1 MAYRDDNEII
11 ANTHNTARFFTE
23 NRHISW
29 VFLVAVLIWGAY
41 SFISMPKRKDP
52 EIPVLVAVAVCP
64 WPGASAEQVEEQ
76 VTKLMEETIAQNS
89 KLHEPEAG
97 NEFAIK
103 STTLPGVAIVQIQL
117 EEGLKDT
124 TKEFNDINLRLDY
137 LNNQLPEG
145 AGPIKFNSGFG
156 NTAAMMLTIASPKE
170 SEVELELRAK
180 NIGQAITQARAS
192 KSPVEKS
199 ERRSFII
206 ALPGSVDSGAL
217 TTVFELLAQSLG
229 QDNVARDITLFSGP
243 GFIGLDTVPLTDDEA
258 FLSYA
263 DDFSREKLGFSSF
276 HIDAWDPVLIGDPS
290 ETENKLRT
298 VDGDKYSYRE
308 LENITELMTET
319 FQTVPQV
326 SIIQRSG
333 VLDQRIYLDYSQ
345 DVFASYGITPYK
357 IKNALDSRN
366 VIIPGG
372 EVEVGAAEVIV
383 YPSGAFS
390 SVEEIGNVAITDTTS
405 GVPVYLR
412 DLGEIVRGYQSPPS
426 LLNYYKWRDK
436 SGNWHRSRAV
446 TVAVQMRDKEQIQD
460 FGTALDNALSEL
472 KPLLPHDII
481 IAKTSDQ
488 PQQVKENLD
497 LFMKA
502 LMEAVILVIIVAWIG
517 FREWRSALL
526 MSISI
531 PLTLAMTFGFAY
543 LLNIELQQVSIASLI
558 IALGLLVDD
567 PVVADDAIK
576 SNLTIGHP
584 PIIAAWLGPTKLAR
598 AIMFATATNI
608 VAYMPFLLVS
618 GTTGEFIYSLPIVL
632 ACALISSRIVSMT
645 FVPLLGYYL
654 LRPKNKELTLEEK
667 REQGLTGLY
676 YRIAKKAIEHRKAA
690 FAISM
695 VFFIIGAIAA
705 STLKSSFFPADVQYL
720 SYVDIWMPNEA
731 PLSST
736 NETVIKADQIIKD
749 VAEKYSK
756 DKMKNK
762 VVLEAL
768 TSFVG
773 GGSPRFWSTV
783 APEQQQ
789 KNYAQM
795 IIRLADK
802 NDTPLLAP
810 LFQSALSEKIPGA
823 HIEVRQI
830 QLNAV
835 DYPIEIHLTGR
846 TDLNSELET
855 EAQDVETLRELA
867 KKLKDILRDIPETEI
882 VRDDWFEDSFTV
894 KLAVDPDR
902 AELAGVSNKDVA
914 ISSLTALSGYQF
926 TTYKEGDKNIPV
938 MARLQVDERSGLS
951 ELKSMY
957 VYGITNDTKIPLI
970 EVADIDYSLDTS
982 RVIRRNHFRALTVI
996 AFPAPGELPSTIL
1009 KKAEKK
1015 INAFVDSL
1023 PPGYELIW
1031 GGERAKQQQ
1040 GFRNLAMVLLISV
1053 IGIFLALVL
1062 QFGNAVKP
1070 LLVLAAVPYGIV
1082 GSLIAIAIMGEP
1094 FGFMAFLGMIA
1105 LVGVIV
1111 SHVIVLF
1118 DYIEEMHKKGEPF
1131 KDSLLDAGIQ
1141 RLRPILI
1148 TVGATILALFPLA
1161 IDGGPLWQPL
1171 CYAQIGGLALAT
1183 GIELVLVPVFY
1194 AIFVIDFKIIKW
1206 DGKLES

>member
-1 MAYRDDNEII
+1 MAHRDDNEII

-29 VFLVAVLIWGAY
+29 VFLIAVLVWGAY
-41 SFISMPKRKDP
+41 SFINMPKRKDP
-52 EIPVLVAVAVCP
+52 EIPVLVAVAICP

-97 NEFAIK
+97 NEFALK
-103 STTLPGVAIVQIQL
+103 STTLPGVAIIQIQL

-124 TKEFNDINLRLDY
+124 TREFNDINLRLDY

-156 NTAAMMLTIASPKE
+156 NTAAMMLTIAIPKE
-170 SEVELELRAK
+170 NEVELELRAK
-180 NIGQAITQARAS
+180 RIRQAIERARYRE
-192 KSPVEKS
+192 SPS
-199 ERRSFII
+199 NDRERVAFII
-206 ALPGSVDSGAL
+206 ALPASVDSGAL
-217 TTVFELLAQSLG
+217 TNIFELLEESLG
-229 QDNVARDITLFSGP
+229 QENIARDITLLSGQE
-243 GFIGLDTVPLTDDEA
+243 FIGLDASPLVDNGE
-258 FLSYA
+258 FLSYTS
-263 DDFSREKLGFSSF
+263 DFSREKLGFSSF
-276 HIDAWDPVLIGDPS
+276 HIDAWEPVLIGDPE
-290 ETENKLRT
+290 ETEEKLKS

-308 LENITELMTET
+308 LGNITELMTET
-319 FQTVPQV
+319 FQTVQQV
-326 SIIQRSG
+326 SIIERSG
-333 VLDQRIYLDYSQ
+333 TLDQRIYLDYSQ

-357 IKNALDSRN
+357 IKNELDSRN

-372 EVEVGAAEVIV
+372 EVEVGGTEVIV
-383 YPSGAFS
+383 YPSGEFN
-390 SVEEIGNVAITDTTS
+390 SVEEIGNVAITDTAP

-412 DLGEIVRGYQSPPS
+412 DLGDIVRGYQSPPS
-426 LLNYYKWRDK
+426 LLNYYKWRDD

-446 TVAVQMRDKEQIQD
+446 TVAVQMRDKKQIQD

-472 KPLLPHDII
+472 KPLLPHDLI
-481 IAKTSDQ
+481 IAKTSNQ
-488 PQQVKENLD
+488 PLQVKDNLA

-502 LMEAVILVIIVAWIG
+502 LVEAVILVIIAAWIG

-526 MSISI
+526 MSVSI
-531 PLTLAMTFGFAY
+531 PLTLCMTFGFSY
-543 LLNIELQQVSIASLI
+543 LLGIELQQVSIASLI

-576 SNLTIGHP
+576 SNLAIGHP

-598 AIMFATATNI
+598 AILFATATNV
-608 VAYMPFLLVS
+608 VAYMPFLLIS
-618 GTTGEFIYSLPIVL
+618 GTTGEFIYSLPIVM

-654 LRPKNKELTLEEK
+654 LKPKKKELTIGEK
-667 REQGLTGLY
+667 RNQGFTGLY
-676 YRIAKKAIEHRKAA
+676 YRVAKKAIEHRKAA

-695 VFFIIGAIAA
+695 VFFVIGALVA

-731 PLSST
+731 TLSST
-736 NETVIKADQIIKD
+736 NETVIKADQVIQD
-749 VAEKYSK
+749 VARKYSK
-756 DKMKNK
+756 DKKNNK
-762 VVLEAL
+762 VVLGSLA
-768 TSFVG
+768 SFVG

-783 APEQQQ
+783 TPQQQQ
-789 KNYAQM
+789 KNYAQ
-795 IIRLADK
+795 IIIKLTDK
-802 NDTPLLAP
+802 NDTPVLAP
-810 LFQSALSEKIPGA
+810 LFQKALSENIPGA

-830 QLNAV
+830 QLNVV
-835 DYPIEIHLTGR
+835 DYPIEIHIRGR
-846 TDLNSELET
+846 SDINFDLEV
-855 EAQDVETLRELA
+855 EARDIETLRALSKELQG
-867 KKLKDILRDIPETEI
+867 ILRDIPETRI

-914 ISSLTALSGYQF
+914 ISSLTALSGYEF
-926 TTYKEGDKNIPV
+926 TAYKEGDKNIPV
-938 MARLQVDERSGLS
+938 MARLRVDERSELS
-951 ELKSMY
+951 DLKSMY

-982 RVIRRNHFRALTVI
+982 RVVRRNHFRALTVI

-1009 KKAEKK
+1009 NKAEKK
-1015 INAFVDSL
+1015 INFFIHNL

-1031 GGERAKQQQ
+1031 GGERAKQQK
-1040 GFRNLAMVLLISV
+1040 GFRNLTMVLLISV
-1053 IGIFLALVL
+1053 LGIFLALVL

-1070 LLVLAAVPYGIV
+1070 LLVFVAVPYGIV
-1082 GSLIAIAIMGEP
+1082 GSLIAIAVMGEP

-1118 DYIEEMHKKGEPF
+1118 DYIELMHKKGEPF
-1131 KDSLLDAGIQ
+1131 KDSLLDAGIE

-1183 GIELVLVPVFY
+1183 VIELVLVPVFY
-1194 AIFVIDFKIIKW
+1194 AIFVLDLKIVKW
-1206 DGKLES
+1206 EEK

>member
-1 MAYRDDNEII
+1 MAHRDDNEII

-29 VFLVAVLIWGAY
+29 VFLIAVLVWGAY
-41 SFISMPKRKDP
+41 SFINMPKRKDP
-52 EIPVLVAVAVCP
+52 EIPVLVAVAICP

-97 NEFAIK
+97 NEFALK
-103 STTLPGVAIVQIQL
+103 STTLPGVAIIQIQL

-124 TKEFNDINLRLDY
+124 TREFNDINLRLDY

-170 SEVELELRAK
+170 NEVELELRAK
-180 NIGQAITQARAS
+180 RIRQAIERARYRE
-192 KSPVEKS
+192 SPS
-199 ERRSFII
+199 NDRERVAFII
-206 ALPGSVDSGAL
+206 ALPASVDSGAL
-217 TTVFELLAQSLG
+217 TNIFELLEESLG
-229 QDNVARDITLFSGP
+229 QENIARDITLLSGQE
-243 GFIGLDTVPLTDDEA
+243 FIGLDASPLVDNGE
-258 FLSYA
+258 FLSYTS
-263 DDFSREKLGFSSF
+263 DFSREKLGFSSF
-276 HIDAWDPVLIGDPS
+276 HIDAWEPVLIGDPE
-290 ETENKLRT
+290 ETEEKLKS

-308 LENITELMTET
+308 LGNITELMTET
-319 FQTVPQV
+319 FQTVQQV
-326 SIIQRSG
+326 SIIERSG
-333 VLDQRIYLDYSQ
+333 TLDQRIYLDYSQ

-357 IKNALDSRN
+357 IKNELDSRN

-372 EVEVGAAEVIV
+372 EVEVGGTEVIV
-383 YPSGAFS
+383 YPSGEFN
-390 SVEEIGNVAITDTTS
+390 SVEEIGNVAITDTAP

-412 DLGEIVRGYQSPPS
+412 DLGDIVRGYQSPPS
-426 LLNYYKWRDK
+426 LLNYYKWRDD

-446 TVAVQMRDKEQIQD
+446 TVAVQMRDKKQIQD

-472 KPLLPHDII
+472 KPLLPHDLI
-481 IAKTSDQ
+481 IAKTSNQ
-488 PQQVKENLD
+488 PLQVKDNLA

-502 LMEAVILVIIVAWIG
+502 LVEAVILVIIAAWIG

-526 MSISI
+526 MSVSI
-531 PLTLAMTFGFAY
+531 PLTLCMTFGFSY
-543 LLNIELQQVSIASLI
+543 LLGIELQQVSIASLI

-576 SNLTIGHP
+576 SNLAIGHP

-598 AIMFATATNI
+598 AILFATATNV
-608 VAYMPFLLVS
+608 VAYMPFLLIS
-618 GTTGEFIYSLPIVL
+618 GTTGEFIYSLPIVM

-654 LRPKNKELTLEEK
+654 LKPKKKELTIGEK
-667 REQGLTGLY
+667 RNQGFTGLY
-676 YRIAKKAIEHRKAA
+676 YRVAKKAIEHRKAA

-695 VFFIIGAIAA
+695 VFFVIGALVA

-731 PLSST
+731 TLSST
-736 NETVIKADQIIKD
+736 NETVIKADQVIQD
-749 VAEKYSK
+749 VARKYSK
-756 DKMKNK
+756 DKKNNK
-762 VVLEAL
+762 VVLGSLA
-768 TSFVG
+768 SFVG

-783 APEQQQ
+783 TPQQQQ
-789 KNYAQM
+789 KNYAQ
-795 IIRLADK
+795 IIIKLTDK
-802 NDTPLLAP
+802 NDTPVLAP
-810 LFQSALSEKIPGA
+810 LFQKALSENIPGA

-830 QLNAV
+830 QLNVV
-835 DYPIEIHLTGR
+835 DYPIEIHIRGR
-846 TDLNSELET
+846 SDINFDLEV
-855 EAQDVETLRELA
+855 EARDIETLRALSKELQG
-867 KKLKDILRDIPETEI
+867 ILRDIPETRI

-914 ISSLTALSGYQF
+914 ISSLTALSGYEF
-926 TTYKEGDKNIPV
+926 TAYKEGDKNIPV
-938 MARLQVDERSGLS
+938 MARLRVDERSELS
-951 ELKSMY
+951 DLKSMY

-982 RVIRRNHFRALTVI
+982 RVVRRNHFRALTVI

-1009 KKAEKK
+1009 NKAEKK
-1015 INAFVDSL
+1015 INSFIHNL

-1031 GGERAKQQQ
+1031 GGERAKQQK
-1040 GFRNLAMVLLISV
+1040 GFRNLTMVLLISV
-1053 IGIFLALVL
+1053 LGIFLALVL

-1070 LLVLAAVPYGIV
+1070 LLVFVAVPYGIV
-1082 GSLIAIAIMGEP
+1082 GSLIAIAVMGEP

-1118 DYIEEMHKKGEPF
+1118 DYIELMHKKGEPF
-1131 KDSLLDAGIQ
+1131 KDSLLDAGIE

-1183 GIELVLVPVFY
+1183 VIELVLVPVFY
-1194 AIFVIDFKIIKW
+1194 AIFVLDLKIVKW
-1206 DGKLES
+1206 EEK